1 MAQLASRSFQSS
13 SVVSNP
19 RVLTSY
25 AGVSNTT
32 TDAQKLYH
40 IIRTPTWVLP
50 PRIQAWKTMGQA
62 GDVLSKIQLDDEENF
77 SQETIQKF
85 ESDPEFYRDFLK
97 KLEIEVNTGF
107 SVVSSH
113 QLTDALRGG
122 SQ

>member
-1 MAQLASRSFQSS
+1 
-13 SVVSNP
+13 
-19 RVLTSY
+19 
-25 AGVSNTT
+25 
-32 TDAQKLYH
+32 
-40 IIRTPTWVLP
+40 
-50 PRIQAWKTMGQA
+50 MGQA